1 MFMPKFKFELYR
13 RSITC
18 ETYWVEADTE
28 EEAIEKAGNC
38 EAEGPDLE
46 FLDWYDDNYVV
57 ESKECIDP
65 LYVMVKDYKSV
76 DSLDV

>member
-1 MFMPKFKFELYR
+1 MPKFKFELYR

-28 EEAIEKAGNC
+28 EEAIEIAANGDV
-38 EAEGPDLE
+38 GDPILE
-46 FLDWYDDNYVV
+46 FIDWYDDNYVV

>member
-1 MFMPKFKFELYR
+1 MPKFKFELYR

-28 EEAIEKAGNC
+28 EEAIEIAANGDV
-38 EAEGPDLE
+38 GDPILE
-46 FLDWYDDNYVV
+46 FMDWYDDEYVV

>member
-28 EEAIEKAGNC
+28 EEAIEIAANGDV
-38 EAEGPDLE
+38 GDPILE
-46 FLDWYDDNYVV
+46 FMDWYDDEYTV

>member
-1 MFMPKFKFELYR
+1 MPKFKFELYR

-18 ETYWVEADTE
+18 ETYWVEADSE
-28 EEAIEKAGNC
+28 EEAIEIAANGDV
-38 EAEGPDLE
+38 GDPILE
-46 FLDWYDDNYVV
+46 FMDWYDDNYVV

-76 DSLDV
+76 DTLDT

>member
-28 EEAIEKAGNC
+28 EEAIEIAANGDV
-38 EAEGPDLE
+38 GDPILE
-46 FLDWYDDNYVV
+46 FMDWYDDEYVV

>member
-1 MFMPKFKFELYR
+1 MPKFKFELYR

-28 EEAIEKAGNC
+28 EEAIEIAANGDV
-38 EAEGPDLE
+38 GDPILE
-46 FLDWYDDNYVV
+46 FMDWYDDEYIV

>member
-1 MFMPKFKFELYR
+1 MPKFKFELYR

-18 ETYWVEADTE
+18 ETYWVEADSE
-28 EEAIEKAGNC
+28 EEAIEIAANGDV
-38 EAEGPDLE
+38 GDPILE
-46 FLDWYDDNYVV
+46 FMDWYDENYVV

-76 DSLDV
+76 DTLDT